1 MVARYST
8 SPRKVW
14 VLPLDNIDDLLS
26 LKNLSRAPF
35 KERRNTVVIRGVRHG
50 LTRSLFPRYVPA
62 VCFRLLCVVK
72 LLHAIPELFSLLG
85 LGVVPDQYGNEH
97 DERDKYSNSNMFLIH
112 SARIGVP

>member
-1 MVARYST
+1 
-8 SPRKVW
+8 
-14 VLPLDNIDDLLS
+14 
-26 LKNLSRAPF
+26 
-35 KERRNTVVIRGVRHG
+35 
-50 LTRSLFPRYVPA
+50 
-62 VCFRLLCVVK
+62 VK